1 MSEEQT
7 SAPQETVSEVSETP
21 VESTSELQE
30 VVEEAKES
38 GASAQEIKDLI
49 KEFELKVNGK
59 TVTKKINLNDED
71 ELRRELQL
79 AAAGRSAMQEAAELK
94 RALSQEIERL
104 RKDPF
109 SVLRELEVDVDELN
123 EKYLQQKIEELKKS
137 PEQLERENMQRELEE
152 ARRQL
157 KDQEERVKRAEM
169 EKLSEQAA
177 SQLDDEITNALKAHT
192 ELPNSEYTV
201 KKIADIMLWAIDN
214 GWDDVTVEDI
224 IPTVKNE
231 ISKDISQIL
240 DGVPDEFL
248 EAYLG
253 KKTSQRL
260 RDKRIKAAKK
270 VENISNIQKTSQKS
284 ETTSSPKQKIKVE
297 DWMRG

>member
-38 GASAQEIKDLI
+38 GATAEEIKDLI

-157 KDQEERVKRAEM
+157 KAQEERVKRAEM

-297 DWMRG
+297 DWMRS

>member
-38 GASAQEIKDLI
+38 GATAEEIKDLI

-284 ETTSSPKQKIKVE
+284 ETTSSPKQKIRVE